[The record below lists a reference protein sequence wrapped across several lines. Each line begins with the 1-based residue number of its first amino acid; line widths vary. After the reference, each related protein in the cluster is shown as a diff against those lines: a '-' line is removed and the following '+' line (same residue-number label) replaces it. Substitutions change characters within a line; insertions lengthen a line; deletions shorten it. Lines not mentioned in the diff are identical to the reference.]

1 MQYSTGDVRCLC
13 ASPASPRAAV
23 VRATTRA
30 RGRTARAAI
39 WHTWSIYSYGQV
51 QRAIRK
57 NCPKTIPPSTTIN
70 STTRSAAS
78 RLLASMWSWAVHAV
92 LGLVWPVSRGNTA

>member
-1 MQYSTGDVRCLC
+1 MAYLEYRYLEYIF
-13 ASPASPRAAV
+13 
-23 VRATTRA
+23 
-30 RGRTARAAI
+30 I
-39 WHTWSIYSYGQV
+39 WPSAE
-51 QRAIRK
+51 RAIRK